1 MKQETILRKM
11 IPEDYDSILVLVIN
25 TWDYRSWVPNNLV
38 APMADFFLSDLLLE
52 SDDVF
57 VAQIGDDIVGIVATG
72 LVDQT
77 NIQKISTRK
86 NISSLE
92 KILRITEP
100 DSIFLKYIQTL
111 EINEFLLEKSQ
122 KNYDAGL
129 NLLIVKEEFKGL
141 GIGGLL
147 YNHFYDYLKQHQA
160 ENFYL
165 FTDNSSDYQYY
176 EHKGLSRVAE
186 KKYYWE
192 PGNNDTLEIYY
203 LYEGKL
209 NLSD

>member
-1 MKQETILRKM
+1 MKKETILRKM
-11 IPEDYDSILVLVIN
+11 IPEDYDSILDLVIN

-52 SDDVF
+52 SDDIF
-57 VAQIGDDIVGIVATG
+57 VAQIGDDIVGIVASG

-100 DSIFLKYIQTL
+100 GSIFLKYIQTL
-111 EINEFLLEKSQ
+111 EINEFLLEKSR

-129 NLLIVKEEFKGL
+129 NLLIVKEEFKRL

-186 KKYYWE
+186 KKYY
-192 PGNNDTLEIYY
+192 
-203 LYEGKL
+203 
-209 NLSD
+209 